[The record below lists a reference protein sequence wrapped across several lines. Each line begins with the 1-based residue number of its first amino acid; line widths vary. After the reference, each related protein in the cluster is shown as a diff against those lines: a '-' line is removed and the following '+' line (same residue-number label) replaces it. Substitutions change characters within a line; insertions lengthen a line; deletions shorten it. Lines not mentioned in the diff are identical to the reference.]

1 MPLALL
7 LLLLVGGG
15 TGVVAE
21 KALPGDILYPVKIHV
36 NENIESALA
45 VTAQGDAEVA
55 IKQATRRLEE
65 VEKLKA
71 VVGTTTP
78 EQNAQIQAAVLN
90 ELGNFNKQVSKVRGK
105 DSKSADELAEKL
117 QKKLDDHFDAFVSV
131 TGSAS
136 ASSSPALAN
145 IIRVKNGRG
154 EHGGWTFVVA
164 TSSNSTT
171 TPVLFKKKGDEGEKN
186 EVRSEGKRVEQ
197 SHEGHGH
204 EGDDGDDDEDEDE
217 HGGPT
222 PLPPANGNVTNG
234 PTPLPPGQVP
244 PTPTTVAKY
253 TLAQVATHSTPT
265 DCWSVVSGGV
275 YNLTSWIAQHPG
287 GQFPIISMCGKDGT
301 TMFLNAHGGQGNPAQ
316 ELATFKIGVL
326 Q

>member
-21 KALPGDILYPVKIHV
+21 KALPGDVLYPVKIHV

-45 VTAQGDAEVA
+45 LTARGDAEVA
-55 IKQATRRLEE
+55 IKQAARRLEE

-78 EQNAQIQAAVLN
+78 EQNAQLQAAVLG
-90 ELGNFNKQVSKVRGK
+90 ELGNFNKQVLKVRGK
-105 DSKSADELAEKL
+105 DSKSADELTEKL
-117 QKKLDDHFDAFVSV
+117 QKKLDDHFEAFSLVTSSV
-131 TGSAS
+131 N
-136 ASSSPALAN
+136 ASSSPELVN

-154 EHGGWTFVVA
+154 EHGGWTYIVA
-164 TSSNSTT
+164 TSSNSTS
-171 TPVLFKKKGDEGEKN
+171 TPVFFKKRGDEGEKN
-186 EVRSEGKRVEQ
+186 EIRREDRKGEEFSRGRD
-197 SHEGHGH
+197 S
-204 EGDDGDDDEDEDE
+204 DDDEDEDE
-217 HGGPT
+217 DDDDRSYGGPT
-222 PLPPANGNVTNG
+222 PVPPVQVTPPASGNGGSTSNTVT
-234 PTPLPPGQVP
+234 
-244 PTPTTVAKY
+244 KY
-253 TLAQVATHSTPT
+253 TLAQVAAHKSST

-287 GQFPIISMCGKDGT
+287 GEAAIKGMCGVDAT
-301 TMFLNAHGGQGNPAQ
+301 SAFMSQHGGQGNPAK
-316 ELATFKIGVL
+316 ELAAFKIGVL

>member
-7 LLLLVGGG
+7 LLLIVGGG

-21 KALPGDILYPVKIHV
+21 KALPGDVLYPVKIHV
-36 NENIESALA
+36 NENIQSALA

-78 EQNAQIQAAVLN
+78 AQNALLQAAVLN
-90 ELGNFNKQVSKVRGK
+90 ELGNFNKQVSKVRGR

-131 TGSAS
+131 TGSAT

-164 TSSNSTT
+164 TSSNSTS

-197 SHEGHGH
+197 SHEGRGH
-204 EGDDGDDDEDEDE
+204 EGDDGDEDEDEDE
-217 HGGPT
+217 DGGPR
-222 PLPPANGNVTNG
+222 PLPPVQVTPPANGSSGT
-234 PTPLPPGQVP
+234 TSS
-244 PTPTTVAKY
+244 TVAKY
-253 TLAQVATHSTPT
+253 TLAQVEAHNTGT

-287 GQFPIISMCGKDGT
+287 GQSSILGMCGRDATGAF
-301 TMFLNAHGGQGNPAQ
+301 MAQHGGQGNPAR
-316 ELATFKIGVL
+316 ELAAFKIGVL